1 MTEAQR
7 LQIKASEQRSRLNT
21 LSGIDTLTDDQRG
34 ELDTLSAAYSNTEAQ
49 VRASLLAESEAVEV
63 ETHATTTLDSES
75 RERLRLRSR
84 VSVGGYIAARLA
96 GSEPGGAL
104 AEYGAACKTPT
115 GEIPIDAFEQDR
127 PATEDHADAVTAAP
141 STVGVN
147 VGPIHPA
154 VFAASIGPRLGVT
167 MPTVSSGT
175 YAELRITTS
184 ATAGA
189 RTKGEAR
196 ESSALVL
203 GAVST
208 KPRSISAR
216 ISFRAEDRLEIGT
229 AAFEP
234 SIRSNMTMA
243 LSSEYDDQIIN
254 GSGTAPAVQGLFAQL
269 PRPAANPTTVA
280 DFDSML
286 STVAGQIDGLWSRS
300 LSDVL
305 TVVPPDAYKLST
317 TAFRDVGTNNG
328 HRGDISAQA
337 YLQRETAGWWT
348 ASRMPNAPS
357 TGDNANV
364 ASAICY
370 RRGQSLATAVH
381 PVWSSINISDPYTDS
396 GSAVHHVTVHLFVGA
411 QVLVTQPDAYDH
423 VLFKVA

>member
-1 MTEAQR
+1 MTKLQKTMIRQSETREAINRLLDVDERTPEQDTELHELTGTAQR
-7 LQIKASEQRSRLNT
+7 LEVEY
-21 LSGIDTLTDDQRG
+21 RG
-34 ELDTLSAAYSNTEAQ
+34 ALVAQ
-49 VRASLLAESEAVEV
+49 GEEV
-63 ETHATTTLDSES
+63 ETHATTETLDSEG

-84 VSVGGYIAARLA
+84 ASIGEFIAARLE
-96 GSEPGGAL
+96 GREPAGAL

-115 GEIPIDAFEQDR
+115 GEIPIDIFEADR

-147 VGPIHPA
+147 IGPIHPA
-154 VFAASIGPRLGVT
+154 VFAASIGPRLGIAN
-167 MPTVSSGT
+167 PTVSSGT

-189 RTKGEAR
+189 RTKGEGR
-196 ESSALVL
+196 ESSAIVL

-229 AAFEP
+229 SAFEP

-243 LSSEYDDQIIN
+243 LSSEYDDQCIN
-254 GSGTAPAVQGLFAQL
+254 GSGTAPAVQGLYAQL
-269 PRPAANPTTVA
+269 PRPAANPTTIA
-280 DFDSML
+280 NFDSLL
-286 STVAGQIDGLWSRS
+286 STVAAEIDGLWARR

-305 TVVPPDAYKLST
+305 TVVPPDVYKLST

-337 YLQRETAGWWT
+337 YLQRETGGWWT
-348 ASRMPNAPS
+348 ASRMPNAPAS
-357 TGDNANV
+357 GDNANV

-370 RRGQSLATAVH
+370 RRGQSLTTAVH
-381 PVWSSINISDPYTDS
+381 PVWSSISISDPFTDS
-396 GSAVHHVTVHLFVGA
+396 GSATHHITAHLFVGA
-411 QVLVTQPDAYDH
+411 QVLIVQPSAYDH
-423 VLFKVA
+423 VLIKVA